1 MAPRPGNDQQATR
14 KQGNARAVATLVFG
28 LVGLLLGVLSPPA
41 LLLGL
46 VAVVLGTGNLGG
58 ERERLS
64 SAGRGMTVA
73 GLVAGLVCV
82 LLTLLFL
89 TGFFRAGPGGRG
101 RIEPITAAP
110 TVSRDLLRHRIAR
123 RCATDPW

>member
-1 MAPRPGNDQQATR
+1 M
-14 KQGNARAVATLVFG
+14 
-28 LVGLLLGVLSPPA
+28 LSPPA

-46 VAVVLGTGNLGG
+46 VAFVLGTGNLGG

-89 TGFFRAGPGGRG
+89 TGFFALGPGD
-101 RIEPITAAP
+101 AAELSP
-110 TVSRDLLRHRIAR
+110 
-123 RCATDPW
+123 